1 MRAQTSR
8 MRGGRGGWKVCPIV
22 TPAQRNGGGGRFCPI
37 VTPSTRV
44 RWREAGYE
52 GDGERIAYTHLCTA
66 KMCYICLFYW
76 EKKRKFTMLSGELTR
91 QIISDFKEVVNVA
104 AKHRIHWKKSDGNDC
119 RRCHMLIYY
128 MTHTE
133 NPWGCTQFCVKHPK
147 HWCVV
152 FPPACSI
159 GADVAFG
166 CCRKYCRCKWTTI
179 DEQNNTR
186 RQLISH
192 VPIEKHHRVT

>member
-52 GDGERIAYTHLCTA
+52 GDGERIAYIYLCTA

-76 EKKRKFTMLSGELTR
+76 EKKENSPCFQANSLDKSFQILKKLLTL
-91 QIISDFKEVVNVA
+91 QQNIEYTE
-104 AKHRIHWKKSDGNDC
+104 KKSDGNDC

-166 CCRKYCRCKWTTI
+166 CCRKYSRCKWTI

-192 VPIEKHHRVT
+192 VPIEKHHRVA

>member
-76 EKKRKFTMLSGELTR
+76 EKKENSPCFQANSLDKSFQILKKLLTL
-91 QIISDFKEVVNVA
+91 QQNIEYTE
-104 AKHRIHWKKSDGNDC
+104 KKAMGTIVEDAIC
-119 RRCHMLIYY
+119 WY
-128 MTHTE
+128 TTWHTQKTRE
-133 NPWGCTQFCVKHPK
+133 GARSSVLNILN
-147 HWCVV
+147 
-152 FPPACSI
+152 I
-159 GADVAFG
+159 GALSFLRLAASALMWHLGAVGNIADAN
-166 CCRKYCRCKWTTI
+166 
-179 DEQNNTR
+179 E
-186 RQLISH
+186 RQLMNKTTQEDS
-192 VPIEKHHRVT
+192 